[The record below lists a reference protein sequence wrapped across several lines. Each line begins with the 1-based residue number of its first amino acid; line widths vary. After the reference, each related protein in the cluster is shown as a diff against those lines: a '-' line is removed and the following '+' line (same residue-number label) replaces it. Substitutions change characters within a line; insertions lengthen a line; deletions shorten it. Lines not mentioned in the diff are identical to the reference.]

1 MAGPKR
7 LPAAATLFGGK
18 WMSRRL
24 AAVVL
29 PAGMAVLTWL
39 VGLTLVAYAVGMES
53 VTVPGLLRGLFL
65 GLLVWPIVAFAPWRG
80 GLASRLRR
88 WAREKLS
95 VILVSAA
102 LASLAVVGW
111 PAVLM
116 AVLWFPLDV
125 VGLYGLAAVVSNGV
139 GPAAAAGLM
148 AFARTGLILAWLY
161 LMGTVLVTLVGAVGG
176 VRQ

>member
-1 MAGPKR
+1 
-7 LPAAATLFGGK
+7 
-18 WMSRRL
+18 MSRRL

-39 VGLTLVAYAVGMES
+39 VGLTLVGYAVGMES

-65 GLLVWPIVAFAPWRG
+65 GLLVWPIVAVKPWRG

-88 WAREKLS
+88 WGREKLS
-95 VILVSAA
+95 VILVAAA

-111 PAVLM
+111 PAVLTT
-116 AVLWFPLDV
+116 VLWFPLDV
-125 VGLYGLAAVVSNGV
+125 VGLYGLAAVVRDGA
-139 GPAAAAGLM
+139 GPAAAAGLV
-148 AFARTGLILAWLY
+148 AFARTGLLLAWLY
-161 LMGTVLVTLVGAVGG
+161 LLGAVVVGLVGAAGG